1 MITSSQQWHQ
11 THDSKRKNMVNWFS
25 SKVKHLLCK
34 RLCEVDESARNR
46 WGESICKLQTWLKKN
61 RFLETIKN
69 SQNTALKSKIN
80 KNYYPQLKN
89 PIENGQKTW
98 RRFIE

>member
-1 MITSSQQWHQ
+1 MEG
-11 THDSKRKNMVNWFS
+11 KY
-25 SKVKHLLCK
+25 
-34 RLCEVDESARNR
+34 
-46 WGESICKLQTWLKKN
+46 LQTADLIKKN

-89 PIENGQKTW
+89 PIENGQKT
-98 RRFIE
+98 